1 MTSAALAGALSFVLL
16 AAVFFPLERSFPARA
31 PSRWLARVR
40 SVDMLFFFGQYLL
53 WTAVAVGA
61 LALLQPH
68 LGTVLP
74 AAVRDT
80 FGAQPA
86 ALQVVE
92 GIFLADLCCYAWH
105 RACHH
110 FDVLWRFHAVHH
122 SAPEVDWLA
131 AHREHPL
138 DGLTTHAALN
148 VPLLML
154 GVPLSW
160 LAGLI
165 AFRGLWA
172 IFIHSNVKLPLGPL
186 LYLFGAPQLHRW
198 HHARDG
204 MARHNFANL
213 APYLDVLFGTFH
225 RPEGEEAWEVGLA
238 EPEAD
243 GYVAH
248 LMNPFGSFKPAV
260 LGAAL
265 LIAACGGGSSNADGG
280 IDAGPR
286 YKLSGLP
293 DCGSPYD
300 AGTAQQLYDTV
311 LIPNGCAAGGCHGP
325 GAGAQLFQFTN
336 GAEFKQATVNRPSL
350 QVQGFNRITPGDP
363 NASYLVYKIW
373 NQHQDAG
380 FDGIGERMPQGGL
393 PMSDADTC
401 RVVEWIRAGTP

>member
-1 MTSAALAGALSFVLL
+1 MTAAALAGALSFVLL

-31 PSRWLARVR
+31 PSRWLDRVR
-40 SVDMLFFFGQYLL
+40 SVDTLFFFGQYLL

-61 LALLQPH
+61 LALLEPH
-68 LGTVLP
+68 VATVLP
-74 AAVRDT
+74 QAVR
-80 FGAQPA
+80 GAFKSQPA
-86 ALQVVE
+86 ALQVLE
-92 GIFLADLCCYAWH
+92 GIFVADLCCYAWH
-105 RACHH
+105 RACHR

-122 SAPEVDWLA
+122 SAPAVDWLA

-154 GVPLSW
+154 GVPFSW

-198 HHARDG
+198 HHAREG

-225 RPEGEEAWEVGLA
+225 RPRGEETWEMGLDGPQ
-238 EPEAD
+238 PE
-243 GYVAH
+243 GYVGH
-248 LMNPFGSFKPAV
+248 LVNPLGSFKPLV

-265 LIAACGGGSSNADGG
+265 LFVACGGTSPTSDGG

-286 YKLSGLP
+286 YKLSLP
-293 DCGSPYD
+293 DCGNPAD
-300 AGTAQQLYDTV
+300 GGTAQELYDAL
-311 LIPNGCAAGGCHGP
+311 LINTGCAASGCHGP
-325 GAGAQLFQFTN
+325 GPNSQLFTFSDGPSFRDTQLRKST
-336 GAEFKQATVNRPSL
+336 QVPDLNR
-350 QVQGFNRITPGDP
+350 VTAGDP
-363 NASYLVYKIW
+363 DNSYTIAKIVG
-373 NQHQDAG
+373 QHRDAG
-380 FDGIGERMPQGGL
+380 FDGFGDRMPQGGPYL
-393 PMSDADTC
+393 SDAETC
-401 RVVEWIRAGTP
+401 RVVNWVAGGAR